1 MTEREREETAL
12 FRFGVI
18 GELTN
23 TVLGRGEKAR
33 VMREKS
39 RARYRFPDGRE
50 GRLSRSTLK
59 AWLRA
64 YGREGLD
71 GLKPKPRAD
80 RGTVRALR
88 PEVQGVIRQVRVE
101 NPGWGV
107 PEVMSHLRETGI
119 LASDEEVSLGVVY
132 RLIGPG
138 RTAEGGKAD
147 RRKYGFEKALE
158 CVQADV
164 MYGPPVTMADGKR
177 RRSYLHVILDDCT
190 RLVLHG
196 EFMDSE
202 RATGFEHVLKQALLR
217 RGHVPARLYT
227 DNGAA
232 FVSHSLQMVC
242 ARLGVVLI
250 HTQPG
255 EPEGRGKIERFF
267 RRVREQFLSR
277 AWREGMTL
285 VDLNAAFWE
294 WVEMSYHR
302 TPHQGLGGE
311 TPLGR
316 WMAEAEG
323 LGKRRVVKREELE
336 PLFRHQTT
344 RRVNR
349 DRTFQLRGKVFE
361 APVDLVGERI
371 EVFYNPAKADEVE
384 VVWGGRSCGF
394 ARPLDLHAN
403 RHVRRGLR
411 FDREGGSHA

>member
-1 MTEREREETAL
+1 MTEREREATAL

-33 VMREKS
+33 LMREKS

-88 PEVQGVIRQVRVE
+88 PEVQGVIRQLRVE
-101 NPGWGV
+101 NPAWGV
-107 PEVMSHLRETGI
+107 PEVMNHLRETGI
-119 LASDEEVSLGVVY
+119 LALEEEVSLGVVY

-138 RTAEGGKAD
+138 RAAEGGKAD

-164 MYGPPVTMADGKR
+164 MYGPHVTMAD
-177 RRSYLHVILDDCT
+177 
-190 RLVLHG
+190 
-196 EFMDSE
+196 
-202 RATGFEHVLKQALLR
+202 
-217 RGHVPARLYT
+217 
-227 DNGAA
+227 
-232 FVSHSLQMVC
+232 
-242 ARLGVVLI
+242 
-250 HTQPG
+250 
-255 EPEGRGKIERFF
+255 
-267 RRVREQFLSR
+267 
-277 AWREGMTL
+277 
-285 VDLNAAFWE
+285 
-294 WVEMSYHR
+294 
-302 TPHQGLGGE
+302 
-311 TPLGR
+311 
-316 WMAEAEG
+316 
-323 LGKRRVVKREELE
+323 GKRRVVKREELE

-349 DRTFQLRGKVFE
+349 DRTFPLKGKVFE

-371 EVFYNPAKADEVE
+371 EVFYNPASPDAVE
-384 VVWGGRSCGF
+384 VVWGGRSYGL
-394 ARPLDLHAN
+394 ARPLDLHVN

-411 FDREGGSHA
+411 FDRDGGRHA